1 MRPLASLEEA
11 VPLLSASDEIILGLP
26 LGAVIAQRLRLPS
39 VDPQEFAEMVRIQVE
54 KAVPYSLDEITTDFE
69 IIEQTESDSVVSA
82 VAVHNEKLSE
92 IAAPLVNR
100 GLIPSQ
106 VTVYATQRASTH
118 APNDRALLI
127 YSEGETLVSVIS
139 ENGKLSLTRMI
150 DGADPA
156 QVQND
161 LPQLALSAELQG
173 IGSSFSNVF
182 LDESCLPLRGTV
194 EHLFTSR
201 PELINVETPPASVKL
216 NLLPEA
222 WRHHRSQLV
231 KQREWRKRLIWAGGA
246 YAGLL
251 VLLVLYLGVMRFALG
266 RLNQSIATDAPKVEF
281 VKETET
287 KWNALA
293 PAIDPRYYPIE
304 VLLQLFNSLPS
315 RDVQITAYNQSARQ
329 VSVDGEAKTA
339 ALAYQFAD
347 KVKKN
352 TELRA
357 FQFEMAAPRILPN
370 DHAQF
375 RLEGKP
381 R

>member
-1 MRPLASLEEA
+1 M
-11 VPLLSASDEIILGLP
+11 PLLSTSDELILGLP
-26 LGAVIAQRLRLPS
+26 LGAVVAQRLRLPS
-39 VDPQEFAEMVRIQVE
+39 IDPHEFREMVRIQIE
-54 KAVPYSLDEITTDFE
+54 KAVPYSLEEITTDFE
-69 IIEQTESDSVVSA
+69 IIEQSESDSVVSA

-106 VTVYATQRASTH
+106 VTVYAAQRASTH
-118 APNDRALLI
+118 ATNGRALLI
-127 YSEGETLVSVIS
+127 YREGETLVSVIS
-139 ENGKLSLTRMI
+139 ENGKLSLTQMMEG
-150 DGADPA
+150 DDPG
-156 QVQND
+156 QLQSD

-173 IGSSFSNVF
+173 IGSSFSSIF
-182 LDESCLPLRGTV
+182 LDENCLPLRQTV
-194 EHLFTSR
+194 EHLFASR
-201 PELINVETPPASVKL
+201 PELINVETPPAPVKL

-222 WRHHRSQLV
+222 WRHRRAHLV
-231 KQREWRKRLIWAGGA
+231 RQRGWRKRLIWAGGA

-251 VLLVLYLGVMRFALG
+251 LLLVLYLVGMRFMVR
-266 RLNQSIATDAPKVEF
+266 RLNQSVAADAPKVEF
-281 VKETET
+281 VRQTEA
-287 KWNALA
+287 KWKALA

-315 RDVQITAYNQSARQ
+315 ADVQITAYNQSARQ

-352 TELRA
+352 SELRA